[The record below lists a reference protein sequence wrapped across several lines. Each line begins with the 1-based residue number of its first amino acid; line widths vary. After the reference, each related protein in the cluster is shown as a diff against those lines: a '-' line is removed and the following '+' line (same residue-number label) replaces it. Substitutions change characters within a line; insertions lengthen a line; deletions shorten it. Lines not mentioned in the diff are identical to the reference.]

1 MREMD
6 RIADQLQRAFERNA
20 WHGPALMET
29 LAGLTAAEAQSRPVA
44 TAHTIWEMVQHL
56 SSWKEIVARRLA
68 GERIDDVAADF
79 DWPPVADSSE
89 SGWQATLQHLSEA
102 QRKLLDA
109 VKVFDPMRLMSSVPG
124 TNYTYFVMIHG
135 SQQHDVY
142 HAGQISLLK
151 HTMTEKESP
160 VSN

>member
-6 RIADQLQRAFERNA
+6 RMADQMQRAFERNA

-29 LAGLTAAEAQSRPVA
+29 LAGLTATDAHSRPVA
-44 TAHTIWEMVQHL
+44 SAHTIWEMVQHL

-68 GERIDDVAADF
+68 GERIDDVATDV
-79 DWPPVADSSE
+79 DWPAITDSSE
-89 SGWQATLQHLSEA
+89 SGWAATLQHLSDA
-102 QRKLLDA
+102 QQKLMGA
-109 VKVFDPMRLMSSVPG
+109 VKVFDPMRLMCSVPG
-124 TNYTYFVMIHG
+124 TNYTYYVMIHG
-135 SQQHDVY
+135 VPQHDVY

-151 HTMTEKESP
+151 RTMAEKETP